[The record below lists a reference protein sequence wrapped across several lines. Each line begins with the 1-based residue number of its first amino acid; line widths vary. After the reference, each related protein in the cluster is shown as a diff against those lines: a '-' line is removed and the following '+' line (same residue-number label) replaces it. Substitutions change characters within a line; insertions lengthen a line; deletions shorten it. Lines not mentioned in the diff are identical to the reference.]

1 MQQDNY
7 LPVVPEP
14 EWNRERAASR
24 KSVLQLWKQH
34 VCNIPSV
41 FGRLAFLAGLK
52 NPETGTYTHFYLS
65 AQLGTVEA
73 DKVIR
78 TSHIG
83 VFFEWLV
90 FNLQEQ
96 HADLNLFLASVE
108 GHRRQILAAC
118 AVLAPHVWCI
128 PNEAQEHER
137 RLYLAD
143 LETILEPLYNQ
154 YGLTPQAPEKSAAVQ
169 PDLATPSLRVPWVSQ
184 QQLPF

>member
-1 MQQDNY
+1 MQQDNN
-7 LPVVPEP
+7 LHVPEP
-14 EWNRERAASR
+14 KWNRERAASCGG
-24 KSVLQLWKQH
+24 VLQLWKQQ

-52 NPETGTYTHFYLS
+52 NPETGRYTNFYLS

-78 TSHIG
+78 TSHLE
-83 VFFEWLV
+83 VFFEWLS

-118 AVLAPHVWCI
+118 AVLAPHVWWI
-128 PNEAQEHER
+128 PDEAQEHER

-143 LETILEPLYNQ
+143 LEATLEPLYNQ
-154 YGLTPQAPEKSAAVQ
+154 CGLTPQALKRPAAFDRLAAGACSA
-169 PDLATPSLRVPWVSQ
+169 PSR
-184 QQLPF
+184 